1 MSWTS
6 AIDTFAQESGIS
18 KPLAENI
25 LTLTELL
32 ERVLEGRGAKDLLTL
47 STDLPSL
54 TSDLFE
60 VLNTSAGAGEKAVE
74 GAVEEAGEEAFESS
88 AEERHRRGRS

>member
-6 AIDTFAQESGIS
+6 AIDTFATESGIS

-32 ERVLEGRGAKDLLTL
+32 EKVLEGRDSKDLLTL

-54 TSDLFE
+54 TSDLFALLGSDDKADE
-60 VLNTSAGAGEKAVE
+60 GEGLCAG
-74 GAVEEAGEEAFESS
+74 
-88 AEERHRRGRS
+88 RW